1 MTPCAGERRFRAM
14 GSDVHVLVT
23 AVDDATA
30 GALVEQAVTR
40 IDELERRW
48 SRFLATSE
56 VSRLNAEPGRPSI
69 VSRDTLLLFRRALD
83 AWSLT
88 RGAFDPTVGAAVQA
102 LGYTETFERVRE
114 RVAPVRAQ
122 VGVPGP
128 GGVVID
134 EIVGAVTIPP
144 GVSFDAGGIGKGLAA
159 DVVIGELMASGASGA
174 LVNLGGDLRA
184 AGAPPDERGWLVA
197 IEDPFDASRELA
209 RVVLVDGALC
219 TSTTRKR
226 AWQREDGA
234 LVHHLVDPATGEPFA
249 ADLVQVSVV
258 AGEGWWAEALTKA
271 VFATGALPDDANA
284 SALVVHA
291 DGNHLTL
298 GPPDVFGGS
307 PAPGCG

>member
-1 MTPCAGERRFRAM
+1 MVTERRFRAM
-14 GSDVHVLVT
+14 GSDAHVVVT
-23 AVDDATA
+23 AADDTTA
-30 GALVEQAVTR
+30 AALVEQAIAR

-48 SRFLATSE
+48 SRFIATSE
-56 VSRLNAEPGRPSI
+56 VSRLNDAPGRPSI

-102 LGYTETFERVRE
+102 LGYTETFERVRD
-114 RVAPVRAQ
+114 RVAPMRAT

-128 GGVVID
+128 GGVVVD
-134 EIVGAVTIPP
+134 EIVGAVTVPP
-144 GVSFDAGGIGKGLAA
+144 GVTFDAGGIGKGLAA
-159 DVVIGELMASGASGA
+159 DVVVGDLVTAGASGA
-174 LVNLGGDLRA
+174 LVNLGGDLRV

-226 AWQREDGA
+226 AWERADGA
-234 LVHHLVDPATGEPFA
+234 RVHHLVDPATGESFA
-249 ADLVQVSVV
+249 ADVVQVSVV

-284 SALVVHA
+284 SALVVRA
-291 DGNHLTL
+291 SGDHLTL
-298 GPPDVFGGS
+298 GASKVFERLPS
-307 PAPGCG
+307 HGCE